1 MHVTLLTLC
10 KVLPLILYLG
20 EALSRAQ
27 ISSHQYL
34 FVKKEDDIMDEK
46 ILKYLA
52 LIKIR
57 KKA

>member
-20 EALSRAQ
+20 GALSRAQ
-27 ISSHQYL
+27 TSSHQYL

-57 KKA
+57 K